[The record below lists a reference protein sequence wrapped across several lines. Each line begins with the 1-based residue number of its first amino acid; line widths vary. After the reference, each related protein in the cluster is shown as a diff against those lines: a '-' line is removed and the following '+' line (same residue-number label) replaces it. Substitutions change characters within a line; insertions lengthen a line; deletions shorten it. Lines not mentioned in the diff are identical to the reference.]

1 MIVEDEVFIAF
12 LLGEVLKSMGH
23 EVCATERTQRG
34 AIAAALACKPDL
46 MIVDE
51 RLEEGSGLAVV
62 EAVLRNGPTP
72 HIFVSGDTS
81 RIRRLMPDAVVL
93 EKPYQ
98 ESDLAQAIQRA
109 LVLGRAGPGPRG
121 CGSRIYGSQYRGRR
135 VATCNRSRRF
145 PGFGVSVVSGG

>member
-12 LLGEVLKSMGH
+12 LLGEVLKGMGH
-23 EVCATERTQRG
+23 EVCASERTQRG
-34 AIAAALACKPDL
+34 AIAAAPVCKPDL

-98 ESDLAQAIQRA
+98 EADLARAIQRA
-109 LVLGRAGPGPRG
+109 LALGREAADRDSVRPDIAAVASRPVIDPVVFPGPA
-121 CGSRIYGSQYRGRR
+121 SR
-135 VATCNRSRRF
+135 
-145 PGFGVSVVSGG
+145 